1 MSNSEKQP
9 SSSKQK
15 KVPAIS
21 MLSRHQAN
29 ILFGTAAQPKRH
41 SGTAQNGEQVASF
54 KTMYDAGTN
63 LITIVDS
70 KGGKIVGTPAEV
82 ELLITSITASQSQ
95 LS

>member
-1 MSNSEKQP
+1 MSNSEKHP
-9 SSSKQK
+9 ISKQK
-15 KVPAIS
+15 KPTAIS
-21 MLSRHQAN
+21 MLSRHKMN
-29 ILFGTAAQPKRH
+29 DLFGTAAQPKRH

-63 LITIVDS
+63 LVAITDS

-82 ELLITSITASQSQ
+82 ELLITSITASQIQ